1 MSKLKEK
8 LKENLKNT
16 IRDVMKV
23 RGDVEFVSK
32 GTIPEGGK
40 KIEDKRTWD

>member
-1 MSKLKEK
+1 VDKEK
-8 LKENLKNT
+8 LREAIQHT

-23 RGDVEFVSK
+23 RGDVEFVSQ
-32 GTIPEGGK
+32 GTIPEDAK